1 MPVGK
6 GVLPRDGVPKGRA
19 AELNSEWVYR
29 VLLILYPY
37 EHRREY
43 GEQMVQL
50 FRDRMRRDGSG
61 YRTATVWFH
70 ILSDLLRSALN
81 EHLERGGYWGIAKAL
96 LFPSTRYSAQKA
108 QTNGEVAGLLLL
120 PGLWTAMVLGVA
132 LIVCTFVDDAKR
144 FREAIINTGA
154 ILLPMAVLVN
164 PLIAGMTFRLRLRYD
179 LRRVLLAIAIY
190 WPIHMFVTTTLFHS
204 FLFFFVADKP
214 ASDIS
219 EVSLFFGSIAAV
231 LMCIVPVLGCLSTS
245 SRIPAPSIAAHR
257 YFRQAEIGLFLTA
270 LLGIGTIL
278 LLVR

>member
-50 FRDRMRRDGSG
+50 FRDRMRRDGGG
-61 YRTATVWFH
+61 YRTVMVWFH
-70 ILSDLLRSALN
+70 IVSDLLPSALN

-96 LFPSTRYSAQKA
+96 LFPSMRYSARKA
-108 QTNGEVAGLLLL
+108 QTNGEVAASLLL
-120 PGLWTAMVLGVA
+120 PGLWMTMVLGVA
-132 LIVCTFVDDAKR
+132 FIVCSFVDDAER

-154 ILLPMAVLVN
+154 ILLPTTAFVH

-179 LRRVLLAIAIY
+179 LRSVLLAIAIY
-190 WPIHMFVTTTLFHS
+190 WPIYVFVIASLFHVN
-204 FLFFFVADKP
+204 LVLLNGKP

-219 EVSLFFGSIAAV
+219 EVSLIFGSLAAI
-231 LMCIVPVLGCLSTS
+231 LMCIFPVLMCLSTS

-257 YFRQAEIGLFLTA
+257 YFRQAEIGLCLTA